1 MKSFFFRH
9 RTPPAAIIMHA
20 NYLPVRP
27 STLLPT
33 LLLLLLALL
42 CGGRANAAYQK
53 HSGEVGGGG
62 YVALDKTKYDESES
76 ITVNFALPPGGGGDG
91 YDAWS
96 VGLFMRDADPQ
107 GGTLPPIVSI
117 LVRDADGCARGEID
131 VCAGRRNVTFGDGA
145 RGTMRGAWPV
155 EVKDYGVGF
164 DAWVLDGR
172 GAAAIG
178 PAEFGIRNRCDG
190 QDEDHRRE
198 TANGL
203 LMFNKG
209 IKRSV
214 SS

>member
-1 MKSFFFRH
+1 
-9 RTPPAAIIMHA
+9 MHV

-27 STLLPT
+27 LTLLPT

-42 CGGRANAAYQK
+42 CGDRANAAYQE
-53 HSGEVGGGG
+53 HSDEVGGGG
-62 YVALDKTKYDESES
+62 YVALDKTEYDESES
-76 ITVNFALPPGGGGDG
+76 ITVSFALPTGVDSYG
-91 YDAWS
+91 YGAWS

-131 VCAGRRNVTFGDGA
+131 VCAGRRNVTFGDGGA

-178 PAEFGIRNRCDG
+178 PAEFGILNRCDG
-190 QDEDHRRE
+190 RDEDHRKG

-209 IKRSV
+209 IKRSG